1 LITRPT
7 LLTPISDK
15 KGINIDL
22 CLSFLRGLPLGHYSA
37 LVRMCSQL
45 KCILSYISFN
55 EYELKII
62 SVSRKFDVST
72 IVDSPFFM
80 NGIFTQM
87 SQTPKYKASQSTR
100 QWLWVSQK

>member
-72 IVDSPFFM
+72 IVDSPFFYEWYLYSDVT
-80 NGIFTQM
+80 NA
-87 SQTPKYKASQSTR
+87 KAQGKSIHETMV
-100 QWLWVSQK
+100 VS